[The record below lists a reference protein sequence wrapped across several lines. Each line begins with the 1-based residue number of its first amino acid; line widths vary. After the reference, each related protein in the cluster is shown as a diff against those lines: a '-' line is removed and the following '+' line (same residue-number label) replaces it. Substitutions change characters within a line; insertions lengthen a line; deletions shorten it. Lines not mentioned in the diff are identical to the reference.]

1 MTNYC
6 NWKVKDGLIPTYP
19 TLLLVL
25 TRGMKTAQQNLSPN
39 QVTIRPKKP
48 SVIFLNKCQILDW
61 CHCSWQQDPILF
73 EFEEFWI
80 FRLWSAVKWIEVR
93 CRCGCIF
100 GGQHCQH
107 QHTIIIFSEIFKI
120 GSTSNYRPILYPIQS
135 HDHIDPIIGHL
146 WGVLKFCCAVK
157 RIGFVRG
164 KS

>member
-1 MTNYC
+1 M
-6 NWKVKDGLIPTYP
+6 
-19 TLLLVL
+19 VL
-25 TRGMKTAQQNLSPN
+25 FLPHIISFNKRNENCATE
-39 QVTIRPKKP
+39 
-48 SVIFLNKCQILDW
+48 FLNKCQILDW
-61 CHCSWQQDPILF
+61 CHSSWQQDPILF

-100 GGQHCQH
+100 GGQYCQH
-107 QHTIIIFSEIFKI
+107 QHTIIIFLEIFKI
-120 GSTSNYRPILYPIQS
+120 GSTSNYQPILYSIQS

-146 WGVLKFCCAVK
+146 WGVFKFYCAVK